1 MKHWRLLFV
10 FSIASLVLAFQEE
23 GRYHLEINITLLFIQ
38 IRLRNDFYFLCLGDH
53 LYETNYDAYF
63 DKYSPY
69 KHILTERQDIES
81 VSTAYDFLF

>member
-1 MKHWRLLFV
+1 MFAVLLHWSILSKRKVGITISFGDKHN
-10 FSIASLVLAFQEE
+10 II
-23 GRYHLEINITLLFIQ
+23 INSNY
-38 IRLRNDFYFLCLGDH
+38 RLRNDFSLCLGDH